1 MDFWAT
7 VTVLFRRW
15 YVTVPAFLLTIAAA
29 LGVYAVAPKTFV
41 STSAIVLTLPVT
53 GGSLPSDPKF
63 PNPSTNPLVTF
74 DQGLNMTS
82 AILIQALNTPK
93 AAAEV
98 GVPPGGDVTLRVT
111 SGGTNPEL
119 MPATPF
125 IVVTC
130 EAPTAEQAH
139 SIVIKVTAL
148 AAKELRARQ
157 RQVKAPPATYVSATV
172 VVPPTEPDEKKGSR
186 LRSAVVAGALA
197 SFVSLFAA
205 FAAESFARHR
215 RTRRRARDAS
225 APLETAAANGA
236 RSLAGHEG

>member
-98 GVPPGGDVTLRVT
+98 GGCRRAVT
-111 SGGTNPEL
+111 SRSGS
-119 MPATPF
+119 PAA
-125 IVVTC
+125 
-130 EAPTAEQAH
+130 APTP
-139 SIVIKVTAL
+139 S
-148 AAKELRARQ
+148 
-157 RQVKAPPATYVSATV
+157 
-172 VVPPTEPDEKKGSR
+172 
-186 LRSAVVAGALA
+186 
-197 SFVSLFAA
+197 
-205 FAAESFARHR
+205 
-215 RTRRRARDAS
+215 
-225 APLETAAANGA
+225 
-236 RSLAGHEG
+236 